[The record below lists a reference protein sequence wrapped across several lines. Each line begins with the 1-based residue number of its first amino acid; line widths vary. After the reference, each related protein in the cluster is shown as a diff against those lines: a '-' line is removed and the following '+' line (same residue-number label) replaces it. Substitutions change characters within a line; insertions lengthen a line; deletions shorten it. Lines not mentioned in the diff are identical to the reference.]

1 VWLQLIVE
9 QEQLQKLMT
18 AYDVIQ
24 DIDDDI
30 DDEIVMVSLDDG
42 RVSLFI
48 FLRESR
54 FYGSGVLVKVWDA
67 EMREIYASHNLSALT
82 TTSPFCGRG

>member
-1 VWLQLIVE
+1 ME

-54 FYGSGVLVKVWDA
+54 FYGSGVLVKV
-67 EMREIYASHNLSALT
+67 
-82 TTSPFCGRG
+82 

>member
-1 VWLQLIVE
+1 LLAE

-30 DDEIVMVSLDDG
+30 DDEIVMVSP
-42 RVSLFI
+42 F
-48 FLRESR
+48 EYSR
-54 FYGSGVLVKVWDA
+54 PLAWGV
-67 EMREIYASHNLSALT
+67 
-82 TTSPFCGRG
+82 